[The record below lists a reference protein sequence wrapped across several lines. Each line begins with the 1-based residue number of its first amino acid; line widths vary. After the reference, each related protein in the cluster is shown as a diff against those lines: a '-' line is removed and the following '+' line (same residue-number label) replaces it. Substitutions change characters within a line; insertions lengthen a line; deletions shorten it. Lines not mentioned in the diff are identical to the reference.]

1 MRHLRSVWLFI
12 GVILAYTTLL
22 SAQNDFKYSYMPKK
36 VYENQLFA
44 VTIIASGEAAKSKP
58 QFTFNTSSHT
68 QPLFK
73 DPLIVQNGPD
83 SFYTFYFK
91 ASNVDIRIPR
101 LFISSKIGEDSL
113 ESQTIFIK
121 TLKQRDDFCQVLAA
135 DMKIKNSQV
144 SNYDEKNHI
153 VTLSIEAFEANI
165 EDMKLNNVQE
175 YGVESLKRKNAK
187 VEAEFYVVLPVEEKL
202 LKFTYFNT
210 IKKQYVFLEVP
221 VEVADAS
228 VTTQS
233 DLNPKEDSFEKLKKY
248 TFMFLVG
255 FFFIMFLFKRDF
267 FYLVFGVVSLIT
279 LLTFYIPHKK
289 ICVKQ
294 GASLY
299 ILPTQTSTVST
310 KIDQKLDTL
319 LLGEREGFKK
329 VEYKEGIIG
338 WVKNEDLCDN

>member
-1 MRHLRSVWLFI
+1 M
-12 GVILAYTTLL
+12 
-22 SAQNDFKYSYMPKK
+22 Q
-36 VYENQLFA
+36 
-44 VTIIASGEAAKSKP
+44 
-58 QFTFNTSSHT
+58 
-68 QPLFK
+68 
-73 DPLIVQNGPD
+73 
-83 SFYTFYFK
+83 
-91 ASNVDIRIPR
+91 
-101 LFISSKIGEDSL
+101 
-113 ESQTIFIK
+113 
-121 TLKQRDDFCQVLAA
+121 
-135 DMKIKNSQV
+135 
-144 SNYDEKNHI
+144 
-153 VTLSIEAFEANI
+153 
-165 EDMKLNNVQE
+165 LNNVQE
-175 YGVESLKRKNAK
+175 SGVESLKRNNAK
-187 VEAEFYVVLPVEEKL
+187 VEAEYYVVLPQEKKQ

-248 TFMFLVG
+248 PFMFVVG

-299 ILPTQTSTVST
+299 ILPTQTSTIST
-310 KIDQKLDTL
+310 KIDQKLDTM

-338 WVKNEDLCDN
+338 WVKNEDLCNP